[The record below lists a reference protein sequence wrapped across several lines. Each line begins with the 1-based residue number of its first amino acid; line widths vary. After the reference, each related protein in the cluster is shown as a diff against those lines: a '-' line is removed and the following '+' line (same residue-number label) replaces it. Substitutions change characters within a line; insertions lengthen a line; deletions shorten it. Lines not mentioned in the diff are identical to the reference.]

1 MVVAVFGIAVIAK
14 PQEREVVRVGLEP
27 VLAEEEL
34 VKRSKLRMGYLDCF
48 PTDFTHEVFVVVVQ
62 RDVPSS
68 GLTVSQRNVVD
79 QPDTGQIVEDA
90 VNGGRFY
97 PTRALQHMVDDHPR
111 ADERLITR
119 YQGANY
125 GSSGKGQAQSGFPD
139 SLNQQVFS

>member
-1 MVVAVFGIAVIAK
+1 
-14 PQEREVVRVGLEP
+14 
-27 VLAEEEL
+27 
-34 VKRSKLRMGYLDCF
+34 MGYLDCF

-97 PTRALQHMVDDHPR
+97 PPRALQHIINDHPR

-139 SLNQQVFS
+139 SLNQQVFSQKGIVGHAVITL